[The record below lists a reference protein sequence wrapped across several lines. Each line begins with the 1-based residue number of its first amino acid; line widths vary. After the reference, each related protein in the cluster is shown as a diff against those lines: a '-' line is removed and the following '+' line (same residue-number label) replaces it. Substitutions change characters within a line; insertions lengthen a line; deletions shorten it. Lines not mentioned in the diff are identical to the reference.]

1 MIIAWS
7 EQIET
12 RSPCCRWLLSTH
24 CVVEVKKKFHTTC
37 HALQTRFSVERTAV
51 QQVFLQWLCFTGV
64 LSIQQIIWQIP
75 SSSHNSDNCFLQFHP
90 LIAWIQVFASIKP
103 WYSLHQVDAITLV
116 ALNSANALNGANKLA
131 WAPGPPDSSTLTSS
145 RSVQP
150 FLHSPEVQW
159 NYGVLFHANVCLNR
173 CTMSSPDSKARN
185 LKFSYLFRNIWV
197 LL

>member
-1 MIIAWS
+1 MVRAAWDEVTMLS
-7 EQIET
+7 VAAVYT
-12 RSPCCRWLLSTH
+12 LCGRSKEKVS
-24 CVVEVKKKFHTTC
+24 TTC
-37 HALQTRFSVERTAV
+37 NALQTRLSVERTAV

-131 WAPGPPDSSTLTSS
+131 WAPGPPESSTQTSS
-145 RSVQP
+145 RSAQP
-150 FLHSPEVQW
+150 LLHSSEVQW
-159 NYGVLFHANVCLNR
+159 NYGVLSRQSLPESVHNVNFGLGGQK
-173 CTMSSPDSKARN
+173 PE
-185 LKFSYLFRNIWV
+185 I
-197 LL
+197 